1 MMDAIVDLNLIS
13 DCLTL
18 GGVGLVAGVCLPLGS
33 RLVAYVIDGALL
45 FTR

>member
-1 MMDAIVDLNLIS
+1 MEALVDIS
-13 DCLTL
+13 LFGDCLTL
-18 GGVGLVAGVCLPLGS
+18 GGVGFVFGVALPLGS